1 MNNKKNYNNLFDSIM
16 VLLLSLFLIVMYVI
30 IIVFGCLKNE
40 NNKVFVCIIC
50 SVIFI
55 PAIITTF
62 IMIFHGCFGWW
73 KIDGEHVIYK
83 KLLKKKIQIKSGEIV
98 TITEEVIP
106 ALILGTYK
114 TNAIIIKSHTEKIV
128 IYTNKKITVEFIMN
142 LLQN

>member
-1 MNNKKNYNNLFDSIM
+1 M
-16 VLLLSLFLIVMYVI
+16 
-30 IIVFGCLKNE
+30 
-40 NNKVFVCIIC
+40 FVCIIC

-73 KIDGEHVIYK
+73 KIDGEHIMYK
-83 KLLKKKIQIKSGEIV
+83 KLLKKKIQIKTGEIV

-114 TNAIIIKSHTEKIV
+114 TNAVIIKSQTEKIV
-128 IYTNKKITVEFIMN
+128 IYTNEKITVEFIMN